1 MEILSLGVMQDD
13 NLVVIELLKRLMVDV
28 SHFVKAD
35 WSSFYTDT
43 IKLLSFA
50 IMPHY
55 TGL

>member
-1 MEILSLGVMQDD
+1 MI
-13 NLVVIELLKRLMVDV
+13 VVIELLRGLMVDG

-55 TGL
+55 MGL